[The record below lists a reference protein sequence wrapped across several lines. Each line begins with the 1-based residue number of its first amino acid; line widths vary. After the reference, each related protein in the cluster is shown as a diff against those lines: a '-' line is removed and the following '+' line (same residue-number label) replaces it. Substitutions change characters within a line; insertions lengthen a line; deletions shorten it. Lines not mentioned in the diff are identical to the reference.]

1 MERWTGAPSHGG
13 ALLAITFIHKIESM
27 SAYRIARR
35 YAEAVIELAEDQKQ
49 SERLASDLELIQK
62 SMKESVELQSFLKSP
77 VISKEKKRAVLSELF
92 KARVSTSAFGF
103 LNLLVEKGRED
114 VLESILVEYFK
125 MHDDQLGIMTLELR
139 AGVDMT
145 IDQQNKIAKRFEELT
160 RKKIRVVFSVDKQLK
175 GGFVARV
182 GDTVYDGSVS
192 RQLEL
197 LRSRFAEGTGR
208 N

>member
-1 MERWTGAPSHGG
+1 M
-13 ALLAITFIHKIESM
+13 
-27 SAYRIARR
+27 ARR

-49 SERLASDLELIQK
+49 GERLARDLESVRK
-62 SMKESVELQSFLKSP
+62 AMKESVELQSFLKSP
-77 VISKEKKRAVLSELF
+77 VISKEKKRTVLSELF
-92 KARVSTSAFGF
+92 KTRVGSLAFDF

-114 VLESILVEYFK
+114 ALESILVEYFK
-125 MHDDQLGIMTLELR
+125 MRDDQLGIMTLELR
-139 AGVDMT
+139 AAIDLT
-145 IDQQNKIAKRFEELT
+145 TDQQTTIAKRFEEMT

-197 LRSRFAEGTGR
+197 LRSRFAEGTDR

>member
-1 MERWTGAPSHGG
+1 MGTSSHRAGDFSPSSSSNR
-13 ALLAITFIHKIESM
+13 IESM
-27 SAYRIARR
+27 SAYRVARR
-35 YAEAVIELAEDQKQ
+35 YAEAAIGLAEDQKQ
-49 SERLASDLELIQK
+49 GERLAGDLELIQK
-62 SMKESVELQSFLKSP
+62 AMKESLELQSFLKNP
-77 VISKEKKRAVLSELF
+77 VISKEKKLTALSELF
-92 KARVSTSAFGF
+92 KARVGTLAFDF

-114 VLESILVEYFK
+114 VLDSILVEYFK
-125 MHDDQLGIMTLELR
+125 MRDDQLGIMTLELR
-139 AGVDMT
+139 AAVDLT
-145 IDQQNKIAKRFEELT
+145 SDQQKTIAQRFEEMT

-197 LRSRFAEGTGR
+197 LRSRFAEGAGR